1 MQKRLLYILGSLV
14 IFLFVNS
21 RIEPYYSGLGL
32 NEKGILL
39 AYGFTKNWILRM
51 GRYKTNSLWNYFSFW
66 CWFSITAAFS
76 QTGLANEIATYL
88 LALSSLPPILL
99 ILLVASIITFTTEV
113 TSNTALISI
122 ALPIIYALSQKQ
134 I

>member
-1 MQKRLLYILGSLV
+1 MTPVGTPPNLILLGFLEANAIKAIPFIKWIMLTAPLALKDIKFNINKNEKIFLTSVQKRLLYILGSLV

-51 GRYKTNSLWNYFSFW
+51 GRYKTNSL
-66 CWFSITAAFS
+66 
-76 QTGLANEIATYL
+76 
-88 LALSSLPPILL
+88 
-99 ILLVASIITFTTEV
+99 
-113 TSNTALISI
+113 
-122 ALPIIYALSQKQ
+122 
-134 I
+134 